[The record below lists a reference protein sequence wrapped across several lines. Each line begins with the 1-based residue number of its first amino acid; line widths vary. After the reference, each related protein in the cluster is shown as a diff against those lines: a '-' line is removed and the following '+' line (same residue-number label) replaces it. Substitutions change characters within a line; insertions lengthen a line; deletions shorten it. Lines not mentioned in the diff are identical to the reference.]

1 MSGGVVSIVLVESSR
16 RIWSLKQ
23 FFAGELVCA
32 EFSLRLEFGRTVL
45 GLNLASEMVGQRNLL
60 LQLRSLRFQPLHSA
74 HASKRCR
81 MAFWTVLMIAAASS
95 SASAPL
101 AVVLASSPMLN

>member
-60 LQLRSLRFQPLHSA
+60 LQFGRSWSLVLVCVHVGGRSVVLMTGWGTGAVGEVGGVGGNRFLRF
-74 HASKRCR
+74 
-81 MAFWTVLMIAAASS
+81 
-95 SASAPL
+95 
-101 AVVLASSPMLN
+101 

>member
-60 LQLRSLRFQPLHSA
+60 LQLRSELVARAGLCARWGAECFSDDWLGDG
-74 HASKRCR
+74 CGG
-81 MAFWTVLMIAAASS
+81 
-95 SASAPL
+95 
-101 AVVLASSPMLN
+101 